1 VDSLVRFGLTVGGFL
16 EFYRFLLTI
25 NGDIKICFLKWFWLG
40 SGLKTDLFFKA
51 YEIVFL

>member
-1 VDSLVRFGLTVGGFL
+1 MDNTKV
-16 EFYRFLLTI
+16 
-25 NGDIKICFLKWFWLG
+25 CFLKWFWLV